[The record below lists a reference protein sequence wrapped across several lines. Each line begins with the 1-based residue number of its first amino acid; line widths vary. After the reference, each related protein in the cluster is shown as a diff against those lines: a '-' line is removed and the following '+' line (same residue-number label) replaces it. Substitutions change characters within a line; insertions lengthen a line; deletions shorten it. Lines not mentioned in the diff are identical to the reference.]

1 MQFLLESFRALWSSL
16 RIFYILVP
24 IQIFVSFFSEK
35 EQQIHSTPCCS
46 YWIPTYATAQLLFIY
61 LGMYLFHI
69 GWGTIHQY
77 PLMEKINIRYLK
89 KEWICGAR
97 KIDIGCKSPF
107 VLWQD
112 SNYFQNNEPCL
123 NGGLPRIVN
132 GLVPRG
138 SRQFQRNDH
147 RHGPIVI
154 SQSLLGFDPWR
165 PCEMYD
171 LQNKNKQKF
180 SIFWIYIIICW
191 WYLC

>member
-1 MQFLLESFRALWSSL
+1 MKKNNKYIRHRAARIEYLL
-16 RIFYILVP
+16 
-24 IQIFVSFFSEK
+24 
-35 EQQIHSTPCCS
+35 TPRHNF
-46 YWIPTYATAQLLFIY
+46 LFIY

-171 LQNKNKQKF
+171 LQNKNKQK
-180 SIFWIYIIICW
+180 IFKFLNILNYMLKFMLVECFNHF
-191 WYLC
+191 

>member
-1 MQFLLESFRALWSSL
+1 
-16 RIFYILVP
+16 
-24 IQIFVSFFSEK
+24 
-35 EQQIHSTPCCS
+35 
-46 YWIPTYATAQLLFIY
+46 
-61 LGMYLFHI
+61 
-69 GWGTIHQY
+69 
-77 PLMEKINIRYLK
+77 MEKINIRYLK

-112 SNYFQNNEPCL
+112 SNYFQDNEPCL
-123 NGGLPRIVN
+123 NGGFPGIVY

-154 SQSLLGFDPWR
+154 CQSLLGFDPWR

-171 LQNKNKQKF
+171 LKQKKGHF
-180 SIFWIYIIICW
+180 FIILCWTVLIKSRAQMRNKDLFELWKRCLKGPLKKIFWYMYVYEFMKYKYKICNW
-191 WYLC
+191 LSTTRWSVSTFLHQTTILFNL

>member
-1 MQFLLESFRALWSSL
+1 MQLLLESFRALWFSL
-16 RIFYILVP
+16 RIFYLLVP

-46 YWIPTYATAQLLFIY
+46 YWILTPRHNFLFI
-61 LGMYLFHI
+61 LRYLFH
-69 GWGTIHQY
+69 Y

-171 LQNKNKQKF
+171 LQNKNKQK
-180 SIFWIYIIICW
+180 I
-191 WYLC
+191 